1 MNMNRTVK
9 LIDVTLRDAHQCL
22 WATRMTTA
30 MMKDIA
36 PRLDRAGFE
45 AIDLVGG
52 AVFDVAVRYLREDPW
67 ERMRILSSW
76 VKETPLII
84 HTRGQSLFT
93 FEFFPDDVVELAAER
108 FAANGMR
115 YHTPYDAL
123 NDIRNL
129 AIPVRAAKKHGLYV
143 AGGLVYTYS
152 PVHTDAYYAKKA
164 KELVKLGVD
173 AVFLKDASGLLRP
186 ERVAT
191 LVPAVKEVIGQL
203 PLQIHTHCN
212 SGLAPYVVL
221 QAVDHG
227 VEVVHTATST
237 LANGVSHSPTE
248 LVVRNLRRRGYDVP
262 LDLAPVEEAAEL
274 LAYIAKREGK
284 PTGDVQQYDEFLYH
298 HQCPGGMV
306 SNLQYQL
313 QTMGLEGRLDEILE
327 EAGHV
332 RADLGY
338 PIVVSPFAQYIVTQA
353 VLNVMGR
360 LNGKERYDSVPDEVR
375 LYVRGG
381 YGEIA
386 GKIDPN
392 LCDKITR
399 GAEPITER
407 PGELVEPA
415 LDRLRRTRGPFESDD
430 DLLLAA
436 FYQETEYKA
445 LKAAGP
451 IKTDYPIASTPLATL
466 VKEIT
471 SRPDITSFHFI
482 ERLGRGR
489 VAPG

>member
-1 MNMNRTVK
+1 MGRTIK

-30 MMKDIA
+30 MMRELA

-52 AVFDVAVRYLREDPW
+52 AVFDVCVRYLREDPW
-67 ERMRILSSW
+67 ERMRILNEW
-76 VKETPLII
+76 VTETPLII

-123 NDIRNL
+123 NDMRNL
-129 AIPVRAAKKHGLYV
+129 EIPIRAAKAHGLYV
-143 AGGLVYTYS
+143 VGGLVYTES
-152 PVHTDAYYAKKA
+152 PVHTDEYYAGKA
-164 KELVKLGVD
+164 KELAALGVD

-186 ERVAT
+186 ERMPT
-191 LVPAVKEVIGQL
+191 LVPAVRAAIGEM

-212 SGLAPYVVL
+212 SGLAPFVVL
-221 QAVDHG
+221 QAVEHG

-237 LANGVSHSPTE
+237 LANGVSHAPTE
-248 LVVRNLRRRGYDVP
+248 LVTRNLQRRGYDVDI
-262 LDLAPVEEAAEL
+262 DLGPVEEVADRL
-274 LAYIAKREGK
+274 SYIAAREDK
-284 PTGDVQQYDEFLYH
+284 PVGTPNEYDEFHYH
-298 HQCPGGMV
+298 HQCAGGMV

-313 QTMGLEGRLDEILE
+313 ETMGLEDRLNEILQ
-327 EAGHV
+327 EAGQV

-338 PIVVSPFAQYIVTQA
+338 PIVVSPFAQYIVTQS
-353 VLNVMGR
+353 VLNVMAVDQ
-360 LNGKERYDSVPDEVR
+360 GKERYDSVPDEVR

-386 GKIDPN
+386 GEIDPD
-392 LCDKITR
+392 LYDKITR
-399 GAEPITER
+399 GTEPITER
-407 PGELVEPA
+407 PGLLVEPA
-415 LDRLRRTRGPFESDD
+415 LARVRRTRGPFESDD
-430 DLLLAA
+430 DLLLAV
-436 FYQETEYKA
+436 FYDEGQYGA
-445 LKAAGP
+445 LKEAGP
-451 IKTDYPIASTPLATL
+451 IATAYPLMETPLLTL

-471 SRPDITSFHFI
+471 DRDQIKSFHF
-482 ERLGRGR
+482 
-489 VAPG
+489 VQTSV